1 MSGIKIKNLTVQ
13 AGSRTIISDLSLDL
27 ADNQIYIL
35 RGHNGC
41 GKSTLVNAIMGSPD
55 YTVTKGNILLDEQ
68 DITDLST
75 DERAKLGLFIAMQY
89 PVEIAGISYADFLR
103 VSLQSLDKLTDF
115 SVVLKNLQQN
125 AALLGFTN
133 FDYHRDLNV
142 GFSGGEK
149 KKSEILQMLTLRPRF
164 AFLDEPDS
172 GLDQQSVQLL
182 SNCLHNLDYPTSLII
197 ITHNQQLLDNL
208 AVKPANIINLE
219 KINGHQD

>member
-13 AGSRTIISDLSLDL
+13 AGSRTIINDLSLDL
-27 ADNQIYIL
+27 ADSQIYIL

-55 YTVTKGNILLDEQ
+55 YTVAKGNILLDEQ

-125 AALLGFTN
+125 AALLGFAN

-149 KKSEILQMLTLRPRF
+149 KKSEILQMLALRPRF

>member
-13 AGSRTIISDLSLDL
+13 AGSRTIINDLSLDL

-125 AALLGFTN
+125 AALLGFAN

-149 KKSEILQMLTLRPRF
+149 KKSEILQMLALRPRF

>member
-13 AGSRTIISDLSLDL
+13 AGSRTIINDLSLDL
-27 ADNQIYIL
+27 TDNQIYIL

-149 KKSEILQMLTLRPRF
+149 KKSEILQMLALRPRF

-182 SNCLHNLDYPTSLII
+182 SNYLHNLDYPTSLII
-197 ITHNQQLLDNL
+197 ITHNQQLLDSL

>member
-13 AGSRTIISDLSLDL
+13 AGSRTIINDLSLDL

-115 SVVLKNLQQN
+115 SVVLKDLQQN

-149 KKSEILQMLTLRPRF
+149 KKSEILQILALRPRF

>member
-13 AGSRTIISDLSLDL
+13 AGSRTIINDLSLDL

-55 YTVTKGNILLDEQ
+55 YTVAKGNILLDEQ

-149 KKSEILQMLTLRPRF
+149 KKSEILQMLALRPRF

-182 SNCLHNLDYPTSLII
+182 SNCLHNLDYPASLII

>member
-13 AGSRTIISDLSLDL
+13 AGSRTIINDLSLDL

-41 GKSTLVNAIMGSPD
+41 GKSTLVSAIMGSPD

-115 SVVLKNLQQN
+115 SVVLKDLQQN

-149 KKSEILQMLTLRPRF
+149 KKSEILQILALRPRF

>member
-13 AGSRTIISDLSLDL
+13 AGSRTIINDLSLDL

-55 YTVTKGNILLDEQ
+55 YTVAKGNILLDEQ

-149 KKSEILQMLTLRPRF
+149 KKSEILQMLALRPRF

>member
-13 AGSRTIISDLSLDL
+13 AGSRTIINDLSLDL
-27 ADNQIYIL
+27 TDNQIYIL

-55 YTVTKGNILLDEQ
+55 YTVTKGNILLDKQ

-125 AALLGFTN
+125 AALLGFAN

-149 KKSEILQMLTLRPRF
+149 KKSEILQMLALRPRF

-182 SNCLHNLDYPTSLII
+182 SNCLHNLDYTTSLII

>member
-13 AGSRTIISDLSLDL
+13 AGSRTIINDLSLDL

-149 KKSEILQMLTLRPRF
+149 KKSEILQMLALRPRF

-197 ITHNQQLLDNL
+197 ITHNQQLLDSL